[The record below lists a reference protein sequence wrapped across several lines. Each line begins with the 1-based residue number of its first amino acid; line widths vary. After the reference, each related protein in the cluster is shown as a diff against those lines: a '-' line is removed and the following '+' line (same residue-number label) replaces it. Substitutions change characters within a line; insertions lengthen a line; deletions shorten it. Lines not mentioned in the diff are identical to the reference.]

1 MKAKVCPCLDAE
13 NGTYRFCVRL
23 NQGKWYSGWG
33 LYLEEHVNC
42 SGHSRYETFYFK
54 THKLAKEAVVK
65 QFGERVR
72 FVGWEGY

>member
-1 MKAKVCPCLDAE
+1 
-13 NGTYRFCVRL
+13 
-23 NQGKWYSGWG
+23 